1 MVLSDWR
8 MIHRLAD
15 RSRMGARAIRA
26 AAALAF
32 LLCAGSASALRPDPI
47 VELQPGTAR
56 PGDVVLIT
64 VRSEKAPV
72 GGQVG
77 DKPLVFVR
85 SPRGY
90 CALFGIPVEQPPGEL
105 SLQLQ
110 LEGATPD
117 AGEIALNVDIVEPG
131 FPSRELQVSN
141 QYINPPPKAKRWMA
155 QDQAAFRRAYDQPLT
170 GLLFRRG
177 FAWPRDPLVTSHFG
191 DLRLFNGQKQSQHF
205 GTDLDGRVGDPVSA
219 ANAGVVVL
227 ARACYASG
235 NTVIIHHGG
244 GLFTAYFHLS
254 RMQVNPGMKVVRGQ
268 RIGLV
273 GKTGRVTGPHLHWAS
288 KVNSLYVN
296 AESLLQ
302 LRFD

>member
-1 MVLSDWR
+1 
-8 MIHRLAD
+8 
-15 RSRMGARAIRA
+15 MGARAIRA
-26 AAALAF
+26 AATSAL
-32 LLCAGSASALRPDPI
+32 LLWAGSAVALRPRPL
-47 VELQPGTAR
+47 VEVQPGTAR

-64 VRSEKAPV
+64 VRGEKAPA
-72 GGQVG
+72 GGSVG
-77 DKPLVFVR
+77 DKSLLFVR
-85 SPRGY
+85 TGRGF
-90 CALFGIPVEQPPGEL
+90 CALFGVPVEQPPGEL
-105 SLQLQ
+105 SLKIQLP
-110 LEGATPD
+110 GSPAAKD
-117 AGEIALNVDIVEPG
+117 SGEIALTVEIIEPG

-141 QYINPPPKAKRWMA
+141 QYINPSPKAKRWMA
-155 QDQAAFRRAYDQPLT
+155 QDQAAFRRAYEQPLT
-170 GLLFRRG
+170 GLLFRRS

-191 DLRLFNGQKQSQHF
+191 DLRLYNGQKQSQHF
-205 GTDLDGRVGDPVSA
+205 GTDLNGRIGDPVAA
-219 ANAGVVVL
+219 ANDGVVVL

-254 RMQVNPGMKVVRGQ
+254 RMQVNPGKKVVRGE

-302 LRFD
+302 LKFD